1 MRVAIAPSLLAA
13 DFTRLG
19 DEIARLSAAN
29 VEYLHVDVMDGHFV
43 PNITF
48 GPPVVQAL
56 KRVTAIPLDV
66 HLMIQDPDKYVPAF
80 VSAGASIVTVHAE
93 ATPHL
98 HRTVRLIREL
108 GAKAGVAINPAT
120 PVHLLDDIVTE
131 VDLVLVMSVNPGF
144 TGQKFL
150 PASLRKIETARA
162 LIAGRGGHAV
172 IEVDGGIDASNI
184 ASVVRAGATVI
195 VAGAELRFSD
205 ALSHP
210 EPETYCTAVVSPLNV
225 PPPLLV
231 MPTVCVALPVNVSA
245 VGAATIVGG
254 VVTVKVTGTSRGVLV
269 APGAAMRTLAV

>member
-1 MRVAIAPSLLAA
+1 MSVSIAPSLLAA

-150 PASLRKIETARA
+150 PASLRKIEAARA
-162 LIAGRGGHAV
+162 LIASRGGHAV

-195 VAGAELRFSD
+195 VAGASVFHMPDPVAAVEGLRR
-205 ALSHP
+205 A
-210 EPETYCTAVVSPLNV
+210 AG
-225 PPPLLV
+225 
-231 MPTVCVALPVNVSA
+231 VA
-245 VGAATIVGG
+245 
-254 VVTVKVTGTSRGVLV
+254 
-269 APGAAMRTLAV
+269 